1 MFFIQHPSPLASL
14 AYLFGCTGKR
24 AAIAVDV
31 HAGDEAAFLAMAQ
44 DKDVEIR
51 YVIDTH
57 VHADHISG
65 GRKLAQLAGAH
76 YALHESDSG
85 VLPYDFMP
93 LHDGQVL
100 EAGNVSV
107 QVLHTPGHTE
117 DSISLLVTDQSR
129 CNEPW
134 FLLTGHTLFVGAV
147 GRPDLRGREREMA
160 EKLYDSLF
168 GKLLSLPDHL
178 EILPGAQ
185 AGSVC
190 GGGISGKPV
199 STLAFEKRYN
209 KGLIRD
215 RAAFVEA
222 ILETALALPQP
233 EGMSAIIAANIA
245 A

>member
-44 DKDVEIR
+44 EKDVEIR

-100 EAGNVSV
+100 EAGKVSV

-185 AGSVC
+185 AGAA
-190 GGGISGKPV
+190 SG
-199 STLAFEKRYN
+199 
-209 KGLIRD
+209 
-215 RAAFVEA
+215 
-222 ILETALALPQP
+222 
-233 EGMSAIIAANIA
+233 
-245 A
+245 

>member
-31 HAGDEAAFLAMAQ
+31 HAGDEAAFLAMARE
-44 DKDVEIR
+44 KDVEIR

-57 VHADHISG
+57 VHADHVSG
-65 GRKLAQLAGAH
+65 GRKLAQLASAH

-85 VLPYDFMP
+85 VLSYDFMP

-100 EAGNVSV
+100 DAGNVSV

-117 DSISLLVTDQSR
+117 DSISLLVTDKSR
-129 CNEPW
+129 GDEPW
-134 FLLTGHTLFVGAV
+134 FLITGHTLFVGAV

-178 EILPGAQ
+178 EIMPGAQ

-190 GGGISGKPV
+190 GGGISGKPA

-209 KGLIRD
+209 KGLIRN

-222 ILETALALPQP
+222 IIETALALPLP